1 MFTDSSKVNR
11 GVRPSVQ
18 HLNYTAAWPITT
30 DSIRC
35 QQTGRKQSITVNRFY
50 KFTVLSQLN
59 REDSRTSHNVH
70 AQRKEQRTSETYP
83 FKGTQNQQ
91 SHGGL
96 TLNAATHSPCRLHVK
111 AAKKHGHYTSAT
123 QSMPRWQSP
132 LPSILS
138 TRPISSCPS
147 RQPPLQI
154 KSQISRLC
162 GLLK

>member
-1 MFTDSSKVNR
+1 MSD
-11 GVRPSVQ
+11 PSVQ

-35 QQTGRKQSITVNRFY
+35 QQTGRKQSFTVNRFY

-96 TLNAATHSPCRLHVK
+96 TLNATTHSSCRLHVK
-111 AAKKHGHYTSAT
+111 AAKKHTD
-123 QSMPRWQSP
+123 
-132 LPSILS
+132 I
-138 TRPISSCPS
+138 TRPQLKTCHAGNHHS
-147 RQPPLQI
+147 RLFSQQGLYPPALIASLRSKSNLPPL
-154 KSQISRLC
+154 RPT
-162 GLLK
+162 